1 MGIFDNLPF
10 SGLGSDGDMSKRL
23 DRVAKL
29 SVENVDIPSEFRPTD
44 LEAWLFA
51 PAGTRVGILGEPQGN
66 AQSELTPELVELIKD
81 RFERLETAL
90 DLMEANIKLTQ
101 QQTAEIVGSRVASGV
116 QAPSEGV
123 STDMIHTVGED
134 GEVTSKP
141 IEMDSDHPM
150 THLEIGENL
159 GLIDVERA
167 SKISGS
173 RFSYLFGDLVKIQFN
188 LVSYTL
194 NKLSEKGFN
203 PTIPPVL
210 VRENALFGTG
220 FFPDDSD
227 QVYEVQNDDLFLV
240 GTSEVSLAA
249 LHTDEIIDMKNLPLR
264 YAGYSTCFR
273 REAGTYGKD
282 TSGIFRV
289 HQFDKVEMFSFC
301 DPEKSYEEHEQILA
315 IEEEILKDL
324 EIPYRVVDV
333 CTGDLGASA
342 AKKYDIEA
350 WIPSQKK
357 YREVTSCSNTTDF
370 QARRLNMR
378 TKIED
383 VNTILHTLN
392 GTALAVG
399 RILIAL
405 LENNQ
410 QPDGS
415 VIFSDDLG
423 QILGVNK
430 LSKK

>member
-1 MGIFDNLPF
+1 MCI
-10 SGLGSDGDMSKRL
+10 R
-23 DRVAKL
+23 
-29 SVENVDIPSEFRPTD
+29 
-44 LEAWLFA
+44 
-51 PAGTRVGILGEPQGN
+51 
-66 AQSELTPELVELIKD
+66 
-81 RFERLETAL
+81 
-90 DLMEANIKLTQ
+90 
-101 QQTAEIVGSRVASGV
+101 
-116 QAPSEGV
+116 
-123 STDMIHTVGED
+123 
-134 GEVTSKP
+134 
-141 IEMDSDHPM
+141 DS
-150 THLEIGENL
+150 
-159 GLIDVERA
+159 
-167 SKISGS
+167 
-173 RFSYLFGDLVKIQFN
+173 
-188 LVSYTL
+188 
-194 NKLSEKGFN
+194 
-203 PTIPPVL
+203 
-210 VRENALFGTG
+210 
-220 FFPDDSD
+220 
-227 QVYEVQNDDLFLV
+227 LFLV

-301 DPEKSYEEHEQILA
+301 DPEKSNEEHEQILA

-383 VNTILHTLN
+383 GNTILHTLN

-415 VIFSDDLG
+415 VMFSDDLG

-430 LSKK
+430 LSKE

>member
-1 MGIFDNLPF
+1 MIDPQLLKTNIEAIEENLRKRDLDIDLDKLKLLDESRRALKFESEKLRAEQKKLGKEIASASEKEKVILLEKAEKISDKVKSLSEETQQKDEEFFDAWI
-10 SGLGSDGDMSKRL
+10 K
-23 DRVAKL
+23 
-29 SVENVDIPSEFRPTD
+29 IPNIVSSSSPVGKTD
-44 LEAWLFA
+44 EDNKEIKK
-51 PAGTRVGILGEPQGN
+51 VGEP
-66 AQSELTPELVELIKD
+66 K
-81 RFERLETAL
+81 
-90 DLMEANIKLTQ
+90 NIKN
-101 QQTAEIVGSRVASGV
+101 
-116 QAPSEGV
+116 
-123 STDMIHTVGED
+123 
-134 GEVTSKP
+134 
-141 IEMDSDHPM
+141 PM

-249 LHTDEIIDMKNLPLR
+249 LHTDEIIDIENLPLR

-301 DPEKSYEEHEQILA
+301 DPEKSNEEHEQILA

-378 TKIED
+378 TKNED
-383 VNTILHTLN
+383 GNTILHTLN

-410 QPDGS
+410 NSDGS
-415 VIFSDDLG
+415 VTFSDDLG
-423 QILGVNK
+423 KILGVNK
-430 LSKK
+430 LS

>member
-1 MGIFDNLPF
+1 MIDPQLLKTNIEAIEENIR
-10 SGLGSDGDMSKRL
+10 KRDL
-23 DRVAKL
+23 DIDLDKL
-29 SVENVDIPSEFRPTD
+29 KLLDESRRTLKFESEKLRA
-44 LEAWLFA
+44 EQK
-51 PAGTRVGILGEPQGN
+51 ILGKEIASASEKEKAILLEKAEKISNKVKSLSEETQQKDEEFFDAWIKIPNIVSSSSPVGKTDEDNKEIKKVGEP
-66 AQSELTPELVELIKD
+66 K
-81 RFERLETAL
+81 
-90 DLMEANIKLTQ
+90 NIKN
-101 QQTAEIVGSRVASGV
+101 
-116 QAPSEGV
+116 
-123 STDMIHTVGED
+123 
-134 GEVTSKP
+134 
-141 IEMDSDHPM
+141 PM

-301 DPEKSYEEHEQILA
+301 DPEKSNEEHEQILA

-378 TKIED
+378 TKNED
-383 VNTILHTLN
+383 GNTILHTLN

-410 QPDGS
+410 LSDGS
-415 VIFSDDLG
+415 VTFSDDLG
-423 QILGVNK
+423 KILGVNK
-430 LSKK
+430 LS

>member
-1 MGIFDNLPF
+1 MIDPQLLKTNIEAIEENIRKRDLDIDLDKLKLLDESRRALKFESEKLRAEQKKLGKEIASASEKEKVILLEKAEKISDKVKSLSEETQQKDEEFFDAWI
-10 SGLGSDGDMSKRL
+10 K
-23 DRVAKL
+23 
-29 SVENVDIPSEFRPTD
+29 IPNIVNSSSPVGKTD
-44 LEAWLFA
+44 EDNKEIKK
-51 PAGTRVGILGEPQGN
+51 VGEP
-66 AQSELTPELVELIKD
+66 K
-81 RFERLETAL
+81 
-90 DLMEANIKLTQ
+90 NIKN
-101 QQTAEIVGSRVASGV
+101 
-116 QAPSEGV
+116 
-123 STDMIHTVGED
+123 
-134 GEVTSKP
+134 
-141 IEMDSDHPM
+141 PM

-301 DPEKSYEEHEQILA
+301 DPEKSNEEHEQILA

-350 WIPSQKK
+350 WIPSQQK

-378 TKIED
+378 TKNED
-383 VNTILHTLN
+383 GNTILHTLN

-415 VIFSDDLG
+415 VMFSDDLG

-430 LSKK
+430 LSKE